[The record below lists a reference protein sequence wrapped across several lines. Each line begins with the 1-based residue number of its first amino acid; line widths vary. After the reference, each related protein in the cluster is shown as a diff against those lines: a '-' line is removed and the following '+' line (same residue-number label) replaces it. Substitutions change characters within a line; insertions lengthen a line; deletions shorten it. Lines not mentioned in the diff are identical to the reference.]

1 MEKVK
6 GKLETREELNNIPIK
21 AIKGVGSKIAAVL
34 ERKGIITVEDLL
46 YFLPLR
52 YEDRKDVCNISELK
66 EGEKTSVLG
75 RVTAYKSLFFRH
87 SRKKAFEVIV
97 EDGTGALSIKW
108 FQWNKHYL
116 KSICRKGNLL
126 LLSGEVKRFGAQLQ
140 MIHPDVT
147 MIDHEDEVKNCKT
160 VTPVYSEIEGIKQG
174 VLRNIIKEAFE
185 SFGGQIQSVVPE
197 GAERIYGLVPLG
209 EAFRKL
215 HFPDDGFSNTD
226 YRVSNIERLVFE
238 EYFLFQSALL
248 MKKHEMKRDKG
259 IRFRTNGMFYKGFK
273 DGLPFELTCAQK
285 RVAAEI
291 EHDMRLTVPMNRLLH
306 GDVGCGKTVCAV
318 MASCIAVDNGCQVAF
333 MAPTEILAE
342 QHYLS
347 VHRFFDGLGVPVA
360 FLRGNMGKERK
371 GVLQRI
377 REGGVS
383 IIVGTH
389 ALIQKDVIFHKLGLV
404 IIDEQHRFGVVQR
417 KTLKDRGQME
427 KDRVQGTE
435 EPRVQEMDVSQPV
448 TSYQL
453 PVTDSIPDTLVMTA
467 TPIPRT
473 LSMVIFGD
481 LDVSTI
487 DEMPKGRQK
496 IWTKVYLELNRPAV
510 YRMMEEELKKG
521 RQIFV
526 VYPLVEESDK
536 MELLNAKEMATR
548 LQKEIFPTRKIGLL
562 HGRMKPDEKEKA
574 MGRFKAG
581 EIDILVCTTVI
592 EVGIDV
598 PNATMIVIEHAERF
612 GLSQL
617 HQLRGR
623 VGRGVHP
630 SKCILI
636 TSAKRTDLATK
647 RLKAMENTTDGF
659 KISEIDMEIRGPGDI
674 LGVRQAG
681 LPDFRVGNIMKDV
694 DIMTR
699 AHNIA
704 GQVFD
709 TIKSHEM
716 EVIMHKA
723 ETRWKGNIHL
733 SDVA

>member
-1 MEKVK
+1 MEK
-6 GKLETREELNNIPIK
+6 GKDQLNASIES
-21 AIKGVGSKIAAVL
+21 IKGIGPKIA
-34 ERKGIITVEDLL
+34 GIFKKRGIETVEDLL

-66 EGEKTSVLG
+66 EGEKASVLG

-185 SFGGQIQSVVPE
+185 SFGGQIQSVVPKDVE
-197 GAERIYGLVPLG
+197 ESQGLIKLC
-209 EAFRKL
+209 EAFQGL
-215 HFPDDGFSNTD
+215 HFPDEEIIRAQGVEGS
-226 YRVSNIERLVFE
+226 RVQVEDQEGEAPEVSGDFQSVTNYALRITALNRLIFE

-259 IRFRTNGMFYKGFK
+259 IRFRTDGMFYKGFK

-285 RVAAEI
+285 MVAAEI
-291 EHDMRLTVPMNRLLH
+291 EHDMGLAVPMNRLLH

-389 ALIQKDVIFHKLGLV
+389 ALIQKDVIFHKLGLA
-404 IIDEQHRFGVVQR
+404 IIATNSIVLALCRGKRLKTGV
-417 KTLKDRGQME
+417 RGKKAGFKGPKNRGFKRWMFLNQL
-427 KDRVQGTE
+427 
-435 EPRVQEMDVSQPV
+435 PV
-448 TSYQL
+448 TSYKL
-453 PVTDSIPDTLVMTA
+453 LIPF
-467 TPIPRT
+467 PI
-473 LSMVIFGD
+473 LW
-481 LDVSTI
+481 L
-487 DEMPKGRQK
+487 
-496 IWTKVYLELNRPAV
+496 
-510 YRMMEEELKKG
+510 
-521 RQIFV
+521 
-526 VYPLVEESDK
+526 
-536 MELLNAKEMATR
+536 
-548 LQKEIFPTRKIGLL
+548 
-562 HGRMKPDEKEKA
+562 
-574 MGRFKAG
+574 
-581 EIDILVCTTVI
+581 
-592 EVGIDV
+592 
-598 PNATMIVIEHAERF
+598 
-612 GLSQL
+612 
-617 HQLRGR
+617 
-623 VGRGVHP
+623 
-630 SKCILI
+630 
-636 TSAKRTDLATK
+636 
-647 RLKAMENTTDGF
+647 
-659 KISEIDMEIRGPGDI
+659 
-674 LGVRQAG
+674 
-681 LPDFRVGNIMKDV
+681 
-694 DIMTR
+694 
-699 AHNIA
+699 
-704 GQVFD
+704 
-709 TIKSHEM
+709 
-716 EVIMHKA
+716 
-723 ETRWKGNIHL
+723 
-733 SDVA
+733 